1 MRIFG
6 FRALRQRTMFPDIFV
21 KKIGFRDRHSHPP
34 AKSPLTKCRASSG
47 DAGDA
52 ESWKLFVF
60 RAVSPVMRQYEKPP
74 RHLIIL
80 KIR

>member
-6 FRALRQRTMFPDIFV
+6 FRALRQRTIFPDIFV
-21 KKIGFRDRHSHPP
+21 KKIGFRHRYSYPL
-34 AKSPLTKCRASSG
+34 AKSLLTECRASSG

-52 ESWKLFVF
+52 ESWKLLVV

-74 RHLIIL
+74 RHVIIL